1 MRRAWGLVI
10 VAALLASA
18 MGAAAQTVAEGE
30 ADGRFKPRDC
40 YTVGQVLFEVD
51 TANGHGTLQ
60 MPATGA
66 SACLVGFQ
74 EVVWRN
80 ACRQNVTGWIVCG
93 DDDLS
98 DDNATAKLGPDGS
111 FAFANSVYK
120 VSGTLTR
127 VSVP

>member
-1 MRRAWGLVI
+1 MI
-10 VAALLASA
+10 VVALLAPA
-18 MGAAAQTVAEGE
+18 TGAAALTVGEGE

-40 YTVGQVLFEVD
+40 FTVGQVFFEVD
-51 TANGHGTLQ
+51 ATNGHGALQ

-111 FAFANSVYK
+111 FAFANSVYH

-127 VSVP
+127 VSAP